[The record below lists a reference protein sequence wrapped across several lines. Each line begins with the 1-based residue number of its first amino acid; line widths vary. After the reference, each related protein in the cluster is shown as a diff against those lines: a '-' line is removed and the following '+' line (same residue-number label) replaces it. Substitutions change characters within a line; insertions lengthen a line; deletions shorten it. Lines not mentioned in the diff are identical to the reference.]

1 MPLTELQ
8 KRKLMKL
15 FCMYDAKN
23 LGVLKLSDFEQL
35 AQRLADLR
43 GWKANTPAYEETLNR
58 YVLLQWNRIRALIQQ
73 KLNRLH
79 SNHIRLEDWL
89 AYYDIVLND
98 KTYQDEL
105 MMLPE
110 AVFNV
115 VDVDESGLLDKR
127 EWADLFRVYNIPV
140 IYVEETFNRID
151 VDGDGV
157 LSKEEVLSMI
167 QDFLYSSDP
176 DKPGNYMFG
185 PI

>member
-1 MPLTELQ
+1 MLTELQ

-23 LGVLKLSDFEQL
+23 LGALKLNDFEQL

-43 GWKANTPAYEETLNR
+43 GWKVNTPAYEEILSR
-58 YVLLQWNRIRALIQQ
+58 YVLFQWNRIRALVQQ
-73 KLNRLH
+73 KLNRPH
-79 SNHIRLEDWL
+79 SSYIDLDEWL
-89 AYYDIVLND
+89 SYYDIVLND
-98 KTYQDEL
+98 STYQDEL

-115 VDVDESGLLDKR
+115 VDADQSGLVDKD
-127 EWADLFRVYNIPV
+127 EWTDLFRVYNIPV

-151 VDGDGV
+151 VDGDGF

-176 DKPGNYMFG
+176 NKPGNYMFG